1 MHTIFHRIVKN
12 LQELRLGFVPQTGQE
27 KQIRAVTLV
36 AGGWVGVTDLPQGH
50 KILTA
55 TATAGAK
62 ISNSSF
68 VCYEFQIYLLGEE
81 KLNML
86 ILGAKH

>member
-62 ISNSSF
+62 ISNIF
-68 VCYEFQIYLLGEE
+68 TW
-81 KLNML
+81 
-86 ILGAKH
+86 